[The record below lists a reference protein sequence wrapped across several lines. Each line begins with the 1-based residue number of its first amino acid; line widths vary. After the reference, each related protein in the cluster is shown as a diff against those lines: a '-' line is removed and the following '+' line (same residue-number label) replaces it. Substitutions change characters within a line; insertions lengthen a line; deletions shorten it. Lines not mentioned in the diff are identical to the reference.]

1 MDFLLE
7 RDAEIIPL
15 EVKSGK
21 DYDRHVALNNV
32 MNNVDYGIRKAI
44 VLCNDNLKTRGDV
57 TYAPIYM
64 LMFIEKLKDDAPKI
78 FKPDLTGLV

>member
-44 VLCNDNLKTRGDV
+44 VLCNDNLKTRGGGCDLCAYL
-57 TYAPIYM
+57 YAYVHR
-64 LMFIEKLKDDAPKI
+64 EVEGRRSKDFQA
-78 FKPDLTGLV
+78 